1 MEESR
6 PAPPADPPA
15 APDAPTLTRQQARRL
30 RDIHRSAGWPTQDG
44 LEVELLAAGLL
55 HRVPEPGGAERVR
68 LTERGIQGLALALQ
82 RNKQALGAHDA
93 LVARVAQALLR
104 EGRIV
109 WTGLAVRA
117 RLPPATGVAPAGDG
131 AERSRDGPDT
141 WSADHG
147 FMLDGEPPAPASA
160 RWKICKPDLFSI
172 RNTTVAAYLQPV
184 VHEIKVS
191 RADLLGDLR
200 LSDKR
205 DSYLDL
211 GGQCWYVLG
220 CDARGRPIA
229 QADEIPPDCGVLLAP
244 PEGPLAVLRHAPQRM
259 LPDLPFALW
268 MALAKA
274 TPLPATFGDD
284 EPGQALLQA
293 PPPDAA

>member
-1 MEESR
+1 MDESQPGSSTSHAA
-6 PAPPADPPA
+6 PAPA
-15 APDAPTLTRQQARRL
+15 AQLLTRQQARRL
-30 RDIHRSAGWPTQDG
+30 RDIHRSAGWPAQDG
-44 LEVELLAAGLL
+44 LEIELLAGGML
-55 HRVPEPGGAERVR
+55 HRVAEAGGAERLR
-68 LTERGIQGLALALQ
+68 LTDRGIECLAQALQ
-82 RNKQALGAHDA
+82 RNRRALSAHDA

-104 EGRIV
+104 DGRIV

-117 RLPPATGVAPAGDG
+117 RLPSEVDAAPPPAADPASQDF
-131 AERSRDGPDT
+131 ALR
-141 WSADHG
+141 
-147 FMLDGEPPAPASA
+147 GEPPSTAPA
-160 RWKICKPDLFSI
+160 RWKVCKPDVFSI

-229 QADEIPPDCGVLLAP
+229 QEHEVPASCGVMLARSD
-244 PEGPLAVLRHAPQRM
+244 GPLEVLRHAPRRVV
-259 LPDLPFALW
+259 PDLPFALW
-268 MALAKA
+268 MSLARA
-274 TPLPATFGDD
+274 TPLPATAFGDD
-284 EPGQALLQA
+284 EPGQALLDA
-293 PPPDAA
+293 PPADTP